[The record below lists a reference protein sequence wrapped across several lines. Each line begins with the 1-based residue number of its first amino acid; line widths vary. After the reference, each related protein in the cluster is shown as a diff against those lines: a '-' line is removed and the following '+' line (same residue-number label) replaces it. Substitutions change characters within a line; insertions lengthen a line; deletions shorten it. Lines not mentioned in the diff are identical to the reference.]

1 MAFSYKS
8 YCSFVLLWFYAI
20 MFFVSYF
27 LLYSLLE
34 GSFILGFEVC
44 LHFKRENVIFPFQG
58 EPGLDG
64 LTGKPGFPGKD
75 VSVDFW
81 WRHQSV
87 KHLVHHLC
95 IKRFLL
101 LMFFFLLLI
110 RVWEVWLEYLGPTG
124 LKVTRY
130 AHPLTFIV
138 FGTLFTWLQV
148 DDTVV

>member
-1 MAFSYKS
+1 MAFSYKN

-87 KHLVHHLC
+87 THLVRHLC